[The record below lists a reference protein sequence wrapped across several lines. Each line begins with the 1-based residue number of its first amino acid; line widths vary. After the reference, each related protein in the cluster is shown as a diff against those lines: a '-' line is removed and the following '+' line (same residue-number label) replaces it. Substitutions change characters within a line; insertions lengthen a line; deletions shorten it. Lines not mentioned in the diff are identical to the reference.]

1 MVEKSYP
8 KKESPLMNKLV
19 ILRHG
24 ESLWNLENKFTGW
37 IDIDLSK
44 NGKKEASSAGKLL
57 KKEGFDFDL
66 AYTSLLKRANNTLEI
81 CMKNMDIEKSKKL
94 KIIKN
99 WRLNERHYGALQ
111 GLNKKKTSEKYG
123 QEQVLKWRRSFDIQ
137 PPASKKTINDS
148 ELSFEISKKHIPLSE
163 SLRDVI
169 NRFKP
174 YWKNE
179 ILKKLKAGKK
189 ILIVAHGN
197 SLRALLMII
206 KNISKENIVN
216 LNIPTGIPLVI
227 EMDKN
232 QQPIRDYY
240 LGSKDSIA
248 KKIHSVASQGSI
260 NT

>member
-1 MVEKSYP
+1 MVETNYP

-44 NGKKEASSAGKLL
+44 NGENEASSAGKLL
-57 KKEGFDFDL
+57 KKEGFIFDL

>member
-1 MVEKSYP
+1 
-8 KKESPLMNKLV
+8 MNKLV

-24 ESLWNLENKFTGW
+24 ESLWNLKNKFTGW
-37 IDIDLSK
+37 VDIELSK
-44 NGKKEASSAGKLL
+44 NGEKEASSAGKLL
-57 KKEGFDFDL
+57 KKEGFAFDL
-66 AYTSLLKRANNTLEI
+66 AYTSLLKRANSTLEI

-137 PPASKKTINDS
+137 PPASEKTVNDS

-169 NRFKP
+169 NRFEP

-179 ILKKLKAGKK
+179 ILKELKAGKQ

-232 QQPIRDYY
+232 QQPIKDYY
-240 LGSKDSIA
+240 LGSGDSIA
-248 KKIHSVASQGSI
+248 KKIHSVASQGTI